1 MTTLDAPA
9 APAEDRE
16 PLRSFQ
22 RHSLL
27 VRICHWIN
35 AIAFFGLIYTGMQIL
50 LDYPELYW
58 GKVGYMGHEPA
69 LHLRELG
76 FDLTYTSYG
85 QHIWHVFGI
94 DFPGDREWGRYNH
107 FFFAWLFAIN
117 GLVYIICN
125 LANGHVRRKMVPGA
139 AELRPRHLGREIW
152 EHLRLRTPK
161 GEAAREYNTLQKL
174 IYLFVLLVLCPLV
187 ILSGLAQSP
196 GFVAAH
202 PWVLELF
209 GGGRHTARSLHV
221 LSMVLILL
229 FVIIHVFEVF
239 VAGFVNEIRSM
250 ITGRFVLPRDAS
262 PREKSR

>member
-1 MTTLDAPA
+1 MTSLHDTA
-9 APAEDRE
+9 APAGTSA
-16 PLRSFQ
+16 PARSFH
-22 RHSLL
+22 RHSLR
-27 VRICHWIN
+27 VRICHWLN
-35 AIAFFGLIYTGMQIL
+35 AIAIFGLIYTGMQIL

-58 GKVGYMGHEPA
+58 GKTGYLGHEPA

-85 QHIWHVFGI
+85 QHIWHIGGI

-107 FFFAWLFAIN
+107 FFFAWLFAVN
-117 GLVYIICN
+117 GLVYLIGS
-125 LANGHVRRKMVPGA
+125 LVSGHVRRKMVPSA

-152 EHLRLRTPK
+152 DHLRLHTPK

-174 IYLFVLLVLCPLV
+174 SYLFVLLGLCPLV
-187 ILSGLAQSP
+187 VLSGLAQSP
-196 GFVAAH
+196 GFVAAQ
-202 PWVLELF
+202 PWVLDLF

-239 VAGFVNEIRSM
+239 VAGFWNEIRSM
-250 ITGRFVLPRDAS
+250 ITGRFVLPKEL
-262 PREKSR
+262 PPQEKSP